1 MKSKEFDIVEI
12 IASLLRLFKKR
23 FILFIILLVICY
35 LIGVLRIVYSKNY
48 YSSELV
54 LNSNMITNY
63 NLSQYINNLNIIILN
78 KDYQRFSKI
87 LDLDETVS
95 KKIKSINSEVI
106 SDEQVIVSLD
116 KNNNIE
122 GFNSLKV
129 NLSIYD
135 SLYIDTISEKIV
147 NYLNKIEFVSNI
159 YNIKRKN
166 STEII
171 AKIDEEIA
179 ELDSLQKINYFDKN
193 VYISSGSHKELIDMY
208 ELKLKYSENL
218 GNPVIKITSSTPVNK
233 NPGASIVLNFVIFS
247 ILAFLIYFIITFI
260 IEFSR
265 KLNQHDHQT

>member
-35 LIGVLRIVYSKNY
+35 ILGVLRIVYSKNY

-54 LNSNMITNY
+54 LNSNLITNY
-63 NLSQYINNLNIIILN
+63 HISQYINDLNIIVLN

-87 LDLDETVS
+87 LELDEAIS
-95 KKIKSINSEVI
+95 KEIKSISSEVI

-129 NLSIYD
+129 NLNVYNY
-135 SLYIDTISEKIV
+135 LYLDTISEKIV
-147 NYLNKIEFVSNI
+147 NYLNKIEFISYI
-159 YNIKRKN
+159 YDIKKKN
-166 STEII
+166 SIEIM

-179 ELDSLQKINYFDKN
+179 ELDSLQKVNYFDKN
-193 VYISSGSHKELIDMY
+193 VFMASGSHQELIYLY

-218 GNPVIKITSSTPVNK
+218 LNPVIKITSSTPINK
-233 NPGASIVLNFVIFS
+233 NPGASVLNFVIFT

-260 IEFSR
+260 LEFSR
-265 KLNQHDHQT
+265 KLYQHDHQT